1 MKPVSGN
8 SSKPLQRRTL
18 CQYKPAPLQEQTKN
32 QSKGKDTG
40 VLPDI
45 PDERKT
51 IQAIQGRM
59 EKQNIKTTG
68 Y

>member
-1 MKPVSGN
+1 M
-8 SSKPLQRRTL
+8 
-18 CQYKPAPLQEQTKN
+18 N
-32 QSKGKDTG
+32 QGKGKDTG

-59 EKQNIKTTG
+59 AKQNIGTIG